1 MDLLSMPSGKDLR
14 NSTLEELG
22 FIIRSREGGCL
33 PGGTTVHIRKEA
45 VEGSYPRLWVLLG

>member
-1 MDLLSMPSGKDLR
+1 MPSGKDLR